1 MKRPSFSCF
10 SVFSQVFRNTKLAK
24 VILADGP
31 RGCDMFAAA
40 FNAAYAPWVHD
51 ESSVIQAVMP
61 GSHARQYP
69 PIFQKRS
76 KWSDSMDFDVNP

>member
-61 GSHARQYP
+61 GSIPQY
-69 PIFQKRS
+69 FKRDQNGVIL
-76 KWSDSMDFDVNP
+76 WILM